1 MSDIDALVDAT
12 LRVFNERDP
21 DARLRAMAEVY
32 RDDIVFTDAEGS
44 LRGHAAISEKVQ
56 GLLDAAPG
64 FVFVPV
70 GPAHVLDDLIHA
82 PWAFGPPDGEPV
94 VRGVDI
100 SLVVDG
106 RVARLYTVLLGA
118 ADGEPDRRR

>member
-1 MSDIDALVDAT
+1 MPEIETLVDAT

-21 DARLRAMAEVY
+21 DARLRVMAEVY

-44 LRGHAAISEKVQ
+44 SRGHEAISEKVQ
-56 GLLDAAPG
+56 GLLDSAPG
-64 FVFVPV
+64 FVFAPS

-82 PWAFGPPDGEPV
+82 PWTFGPPDGEPV
-94 VRGVDI
+94 VRGVDM

-106 RVARLYTVLLGA
+106 KIARLYTVLVGQ
-118 ADGEPDRRR
+118 DG